1 MTNLKVQ
8 KALHLSEELKKKKP
22 NVNHLYMVTRKIDGI
37 YIYIDFDVE
46 TGWGYIHSRANRIIP
61 AFKFLQPTLG
71 NRLAIPSTNM
81 RLIAEAYIDNTPFH
95 ILAGVFNRSVGNF
108 DATEVKFN
116 VHDVVTEANV
126 LPAIERFSAIPHVL
140 TKGDDRFTRAEL
152 LHVSNSP
159 DLWEKTFNEV
169 VKDGY
174 EGIVLKQA
182 NSIYSSGKRNS
193 SLMKIKREVTADL
206 LAIRLEETTGEKGE
220 PNVNLVLLSKDNVEI
235 SVRVGNFEERES
247 FLANPAIVIGRVVEI
262 AAMEKLPNGTYREP
276 VYKYIRDDKNAEEID

>member
-8 KALHLSEELKKKKP
+8 KVLHLAKELTKKKP

>member
-193 SLMKIKREVTADL
+193 SLMKIKKGKSVDL
-206 LAIRLEETTGEKGE
+206 LCINTFKTYGEKGNE
-220 PNVNLVLLSKDNVEI
+220 NTNITLINSLGHEVT
-235 SVRVGNFEERES
+235 VRVGKHS
-247 FLANPAIVIGRVVEI
+247 DIANIDADSSYIVGQVCEI
-262 AAMEKLPNGTYREP
+262 KIMEQLDSGIYREP
-276 VYKYIRDDKNAEEID
+276 TFYCIRDDKNAEEID